1 MRGTWVRITL
11 FDTFAKRIIKCL
23 LSSFSLADCTDF
35 FSILYSLVTVV
46 ITSLQEATTA
56 PFFFYCNILHKFTYP
71 QLKLLTNTE
80 NKIHVNLKSRKSH
93 LNYIT
98 DVFLVFAFTIILVTK
113 H

>member
-1 MRGTWVRITL
+1 MIEEGRPDLEERTIE
-11 FDTFAKRIIKCL
+11 DTEEIP
-23 LSSFSLADCTDF
+23 DG
-35 FSILYSLVTVV
+35 
-46 ITSLQEATTA
+46 EETTA

-93 LNYIT
+93 LDYIT